1 MKKMKFFL
9 SCLSMLAL
17 AVSFTACDNDDPEE
31 VVEVPAPV
39 VSLTAG
45 EAGETTLAF
54 TLKTEKAKEA
64 AWICVE
70 KGATVS
76 AQQVLTDG
84 QAVDA
89 NKTLDLVA
97 ENLTAET
104 EYVIYGAAKNGTKL
118 TLSNPLE
125 MKTLEAVVV
134 PQDPTVSVAPVPE
147 KVTKDAIAF
156 TITSENA
163 EEVKYAA
170 LPEMALEVYGE
181 ITAELIYNQSLD
193 TVDPNTTVEVVK
205 EVYMAETKFLVYAV
219 AKAGETLVLSEPA
232 EITTLPEGEEPGKE
246 ETTVVV
252 AAVNEKTTTE
262 SITFTITSEN
272 ADEVKYA
279 VLPEMALEVYGEI
292 TPELI
297 YNQSLQSVEPN
308 TTVEVTESVYMED
321 TLFLVYA
328 VAKKGEELVLSEKVE
343 IKTLSSGGTQ
353 DDPIELATPVYA
365 SMTLTQGEIDKYNFN
380 VADEMGAV
388 TLQFDLYTEAGLK
401 GRIPESEYPFAG
413 AEAGMIDL
421 STLNLFVDGI
431 KEPIVEGMLY
441 INLYESSD
449 SQSGWNA
456 MIESELQSET
466 QDVPYL
472 LSYDGPIDRFGIPN
486 DETGVETTVTIE
498 NAWTTRPTEDDG
510 VTPLAGQFNVFF
522 SYTDENSQPV
532 LVTLCFNGPD
542 LAYLP
547 TGHYPVS
554 KTALPA
560 GWVNSE
566 MSSVEAGIPPIPE
579 NLEPGDAYNVRVET
593 MLDLEPTN
601 PQFGDYYVIEF
612 YIKTKGLYTPSKTI
626 KATYKGALGFD
637 PFGEAKE
644 NFDLYYN
651 YLTTE
656 TVGSTMNLTFTT
668 TASPGANFIVN
679 IDTPSLP
686 NTEGAD
692 WTWYNVNSGSITDPY
707 SGKAT
712 LTEKTGRMGVK
723 YLGGYYDS
731 FEDKTYPE
739 YQFITEGLEFS
750 FNGMPYTSK
759 NDWRSF
765 CTSETIS
772 EPEVEEVDL
781 VFTKGKAETSADGT
795 RTVVDMSD
803 DAGNSAHLVF
813 RLASMYANMF
823 PYLYGNGMTY
833 MLGDESTGSEMW
845 TEAGEST
852 ITYKGK
858 TYKLPAA
865 DQENELFYGFSV
877 TCGMP
882 YADQNAISLIM
893 PIPFEDITLNSF
905 TFGGSLYAN
914 EEVVSKPEQDWSK
927 VASGYKTLKVESNG
941 TSHKVTLTSFSN
953 GDMVFFVEGVESVYG
968 KHLNIGKEITRES
981 YLLQP
986 SFDDSDGM
994 KAMIYGNGYIL
1005 LYSPTA
1011 ENKVQVYTGYKEDSA
1026 GDTRLKFESTT
1037 NIICFDSGEKGWT
1050 ATLQ

>member
-89 NKTLDLVA
+89 NKTLELVA

-125 MKTLEAVVV
+125 MKTLEAVEPTPEPTVTLKAGEITESSV
-134 PQDPTVSVAPVPE
+134 AFTVTSENAEEVKWQIVAKGTTLKAEDVLANGETAEANTAAECVAEELTPETEYDIYAAAKAGDKMVLSQVLSVKTLKSGDTPVTVPTVSVAAVNE
-147 KVTKDAIAF
+147 KTTTSTVTF

-163 EEVKYAA
+163 EEVKYA
-170 LPEMALEVYGE
+170 
-181 ITAELIYNQSLD
+181 
-193 TVDPNTTVEVVK
+193 
-205 EVYMAETKFLVYAV
+205 
-219 AKAGETLVLSEPA
+219 
-232 EITTLPEGEEPGKE
+232 
-246 ETTVVV
+246 
-252 AAVNEKTTTE
+252 
-262 SITFTITSEN
+262 
-272 ADEVKYA
+272 
-279 VLPEMALEVYGEI
+279 VLPEMALAAFGEI
-292 TPELI
+292 TAEMI
-297 YNQSLQSVEPN
+297 YNQSLGEVEPN
-308 TTVEVTESVYMED
+308 TTVEVTESVHMED

-456 MIESELQSET
+456 MIEGELQSET

-486 DETGVETTVTIE
+486 ENEGGEDTVTIE

-522 SYTDENSQPV
+522 SYTDEDSNPV

-593 MLDLEPTN
+593 MLDLEPTD

-612 YIKTKGLYTPSKTI
+612 YIKTKGLYSPSKTI

-750 FNGMPYTSK
+750 FNGTPYTSK

-953 GDMVFFVEGVESVYG
+953 GDMVFFVEGVESVYD
-968 KHLNIGKEITRES
+968 KQLNIGKEITRES

-1037 NIICFDSGEKGWT
+1037 NIICFDSGDKGWT

>member
-1 MKKMKFFL
+1 MKKMKFLL

-89 NKTLDLVA
+89 NKTLELVA

-125 MKTLEAVVV
+125 MKTLEAVEPTPEPSVTLKAGEITESSV
-134 PQDPTVSVAPVPE
+134 AFTVTSENAEEVKWQIVAKGTTLKAEDVLANGETAEANTAAECVAEELTPETEYDIYAAAKAGDKMVLSQVLSVKTLKSGDTPVTVPTVSVAAVNE
-147 KVTKDAIAF
+147 KTTTSTVTF

-163 EEVKYAA
+163 EEVKYA
-170 LPEMALEVYGE
+170 
-181 ITAELIYNQSLD
+181 
-193 TVDPNTTVEVVK
+193 
-205 EVYMAETKFLVYAV
+205 
-219 AKAGETLVLSEPA
+219 
-232 EITTLPEGEEPGKE
+232 
-246 ETTVVV
+246 
-252 AAVNEKTTTE
+252 
-262 SITFTITSEN
+262 
-272 ADEVKYA
+272 
-279 VLPEMALEVYGEI
+279 VLPEMALAAFGEI
-292 TPELI
+292 TAEMI
-297 YNQSLQSVEPN
+297 YNQSLGEVEPN
-308 TTVEVTESVYMED
+308 TTVEVTESVHMED

-328 VAKKGEELVLSEKVE
+328 VAKAGEQLVLSEKVE
-343 IKTLSSGGTQ
+343 ITTLSNGGGTG

-456 MIESELQSET
+456 MIEGELQSET

-486 DETGVETTVTIE
+486 ENEGGEDTVTIE

-522 SYTDENSQPV
+522 SYTDEDSNPV

-593 MLDLEPTN
+593 MLDLEPTD

-750 FNGMPYTSK
+750 FNGTPYTSK

-795 RTVVDMSD
+795 RTVVNMSD

-953 GDMVFFVEGVESVYG
+953 GDMVFFVEGVESIYD
-968 KHLNIGKEITRES
+968 KQLNIGKEITRES

-1037 NIICFDSGEKGWT
+1037 NIICFDSGDKGWT